1 MKKNKQQN
9 KFQRDAFIDTLFE
22 YAKNDKKILLLSN
35 DQGAIALDNFREKI
49 PDQYINLG
57 VSEQNIIGVA
67 AGLTKEGFN
76 CFVYSI
82 ASFIIN
88 RAIEQ
93 IKIDLCNMKLPVKIF
108 GVGSGYSYAVDGPT
122 HHATEDIGLLNLMP
136 NMQIFSP
143 SDSLSVET
151 IVKSLIKTNSP
162 AYVRLDREMCS
173 PIYNKSNFD
182 LSNGF
187 SELVKGDRYCIIST
201 GKMSSTA
208 LNISK
213 EVKRSKLGVIDV
225 YKIKPFSDKFINKIK
240 KYKKIFCLEEH
251 NEVGGLG
258 SIISSFIHDKRLK
271 TEVVKLSL
279 KQKTIF
285 GYGSREMLHKNNSI
299 DLKYL
304 IKIILRETT

>member
-49 PDQYINLG
+49 PNQYINLG

-173 PIYNKSNFD
+173 PIYNKSNFY

-187 SELVKGDRYCIIST
+187 SELVK
-201 GKMSSTA
+201 
-208 LNISK
+208 
-213 EVKRSKLGVIDV
+213 
-225 YKIKPFSDKFINKIK
+225 
-240 KYKKIFCLEEH
+240 
-251 NEVGGLG
+251 
-258 SIISSFIHDKRLK
+258 
-271 TEVVKLSL
+271 
-279 KQKTIF
+279 
-285 GYGSREMLHKNNSI
+285 
-299 DLKYL
+299 
-304 IKIILRETT
+304 

>member
-49 PDQYINLG
+49 PNQYINLG

-213 EVKRSKLGVIDV
+213 KVKRSKLGVIDV

-258 SIISSFIHDKRLK
+258 SIISSFIHDKKLK

-299 DLKYL
+299 DLKNL

>member
-271 TEVVKLSL
+271 TEVIKLSL

>member
-1 MKKNKQQN
+1 MKINKQYN
-9 KFQRDAFIDTLFE
+9 KFQRDAFIDTLFK
-22 YAKNDKKILLLSN
+22 YAKKDKKILLLSN

-49 PDQYINLG
+49 PNQYINAG
-57 VSEQNIIGVA
+57 ISEQNIIGVA

-122 HHATEDIGLLNLMP
+122 HHATEDIGHLNLMP

-143 SDSLSVET
+143 SDSLSVEK
-151 IVKSLIKTNSP
+151 IVKSLIKTSSP
-162 AYVRLDREMCS
+162 AYVRLDREMCT

-182 LSNGF
+182 LTNGF
-187 SELVKGDRYCIIST
+187 SELVKGNRYCIIST
-201 GKMSSTA
+201 GKMSSVA

-213 EVKRSKLGVIDV
+213 EMKRQKLGVIDI
-225 YKIKPFSDKFINKIK
+225 YKIKPFSEKFFHKIK

-251 NEVGGLG
+251 NEIGGIG
-258 SIISSFIHDKRLK
+258 SIISDFIHDMRLK
-271 TEVVKLSL
+271 TEVIKLSL

-285 GYGSREMLHKNNSI
+285 GYGSRNILHKKNLI
-299 DLKYL
+299 DSKQL
-304 IKIILRETT
+304 IKIILKETT

>member
-1 MKKNKQQN
+1 MI
-9 KFQRDAFIDTLFE
+9 R
-22 YAKNDKKILLLSN
+22 Y
-35 DQGAIALDNFREKI
+35 IALDNFREKI
-49 PDQYINLG
+49 PNQYINLG

-187 SELVKGDRYCIIST
+187 SELVGDRY
-201 GKMSSTA
+201 
-208 LNISK
+208 
-213 EVKRSKLGVIDV
+213 
-225 YKIKPFSDKFINKIK
+225 
-240 KYKKIFCLEEH
+240 
-251 NEVGGLG
+251 
-258 SIISSFIHDKRLK
+258 
-271 TEVVKLSL
+271 
-279 KQKTIF
+279 
-285 GYGSREMLHKNNSI
+285 
-299 DLKYL
+299 
-304 IKIILRETT
+304 

>member
-1 MKKNKQQN
+1 MKIKKIHN
-9 KFQRDAFIDTLFE
+9 KFQRDVFIDTLFE

-35 DQGAIALDNFREKI
+35 DQGAIALDNFKEKI
-49 PDQYINLG
+49 PNQYINVG

-82 ASFIIN
+82 ASFILN

-93 IKIDLCNMKLPVKIF
+93 IKIDLCNMKIPVKIF
-108 GVGSGYSYAVDGPT
+108 GVGCGYSYAVDGPT
-122 HHATEDIGLLNLMP
+122 HHATEDIGLLNLMA

-143 SDSLSVET
+143 SDSLSVEK

-173 PIYNKSNFD
+173 PIYSKSNFD
-182 LSNGF
+182 LSIGF
-187 SELVKGDRYCIIST
+187 TELVKGNKYCIIST
-201 GKMSSTA
+201 GKMSSVA

-213 EVKRSKLGVIDV
+213 EIKKHCLGVIDI
-225 YKIKPFSDKFINKIK
+225 YKIKPFPEKFFHKIK

-251 NEVGGLG
+251 NEIGGIG
-258 SIISSFIHDKRLK
+258 SIISDFIHNKRLK
-271 TEVVKLSL
+271 ADVIKFSL
-279 KQKTIF
+279 KQNTIF
-285 GYGSREMLHKNNSI
+285 GYSSRDILHKKNLI
-299 DLKYL
+299 DAKQL
-304 IKIILRETT
+304 IKIILKETN